1 MAERESYH
9 DSAGDGRTPMA
20 EHTSQ
25 PAGLRPE
32 EQARKAAAKKP
43 PPGARKRKKGL
54 VIVNTG
60 HGKGKS
66 TAAFGLMTRAWGRGM
81 RVCVIQFIK
90 HANAKFGEHR
100 AAKKMGIEM
109 LAMGDGFTWVAR
121 DLDESAARG
130 RHGWALAQAKIAS
143 GDYDLIILDEFT
155 YTFKYGWLGVDEVIA
170 WLRAN
175 KPPML
180 HLVITGRDAPQALID
195 YADLVSRIEAVKHPL
210 AQGIRGQAGIEY

>member
-1 MAERESYH
+1 MAERESRH
-9 DSAGDGRTPMA
+9 DHAGDERTPMDA
-20 EHTSQ
+20 HTPQ
-25 PAGLRPE
+25 PAGLPPE
-32 EQARKAAAKKP
+32 EQAQKAVAKKP
-43 PPGARKRKKGL
+43 PPGARKRKQGL

-143 GDYDLIILDEFT
+143 GDYDLVILDEFT
-155 YTFKYGWLGVDEVIA
+155 YTFK
-170 WLRAN
+170 
-175 KPPML
+175 
-180 HLVITGRDAPQALID
+180 
-195 YADLVSRIEAVKHPL
+195 
-210 AQGIRGQAGIEY
+210 

>member
-1 MAERESYH
+1 MAERESRH
-9 DSAGDGRTPMA
+9 NHAGDRGTPMA
-20 EHTSQ
+20 AHTPQ
-25 PAGLRPE
+25 PAGLQPE

-43 PPGARKRKKGL
+43 PPGARKHKKGL

-155 YTFKYGWLGVDEVIA
+155 YTFKYGWLGVDEVID
-170 WLRAN
+170 WLRGN

-195 YADLVSRIEAVKHPL
+195 YADLVSHIEAVKHPL